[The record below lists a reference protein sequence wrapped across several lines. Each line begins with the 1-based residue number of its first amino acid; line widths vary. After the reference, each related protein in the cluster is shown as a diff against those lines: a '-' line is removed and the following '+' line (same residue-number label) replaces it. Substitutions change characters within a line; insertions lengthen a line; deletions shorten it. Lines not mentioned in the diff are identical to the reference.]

1 MPATVIIG
9 GQWGDEGKGRVVDYA
24 AKNSNI
30 IARYSAG
37 TNAGHTIV
45 NDLGKFSLHLIPAGI
60 FYSDKKCLI
69 THGVVIDPLKLLEE
83 ISMLENRNVDIRNL
97 TISNRAHLIMPWH
110 RIIDELEEKRRG
122 VNAIGTTKTGTS
134 PAFIDK
140 VARSGIR
147 IADLMDKE
155 KLRGKINTILNI
167 YSIKKVSFNT

>member
-60 FYSDKKCLI
+60 FYSDKKGSNETEVEWKPNREVFFSRI
-69 THGVVIDPLKLLEE
+69 ERVPFQEQARIPTNYFRKL
-83 ISMLENRNVDIRNL
+83 
-97 TISNRAHLIMPWH
+97 
-110 RIIDELEEKRRG
+110 
-122 VNAIGTTKTGTS
+122 
-134 PAFIDK
+134 
-140 VARSGIR
+140 
-147 IADLMDKE
+147 
-155 KLRGKINTILNI
+155 
-167 YSIKKVSFNT
+167 